1 MDLAQLAVDTMRA
14 QGTAIQSGMEIGRA
28 QAFREVE
35 AWIKRNADPATGM
48 AHTETLLALCRVK
61 Q

>member
-1 MDLAQLAVDTMRA
+1 MDLGQLVVDTMRA

-35 AWIKRNADPATGM
+35 AWIVRNRDAHGM
-48 AHTETLLALCRVK
+48 AHTESLLALCRADK
-61 Q
+61 